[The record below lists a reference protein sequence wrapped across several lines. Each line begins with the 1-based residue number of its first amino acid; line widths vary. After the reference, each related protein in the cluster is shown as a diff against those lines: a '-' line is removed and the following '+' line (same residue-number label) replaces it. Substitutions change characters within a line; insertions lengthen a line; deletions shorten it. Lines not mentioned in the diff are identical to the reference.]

1 MTIRITLQSLGRLG
15 PAARYRQSLHCQR
28 AHRRQIANWSA
39 PVRPA
44 ASMRPRRPG
53 HERAR
58 AWPRFAVGLVRAVIA
73 ANAVALVA
81 GDRRSRAAVRGG
93 PRRLVGCLHRRSGRL
108 AERLEPV
115 RHVHS
120 RDGRL
125 FRFSVFP
132 VLSCFFSSNSA
143 RCLAVI
149 TTSRASPLGA
159 DIGPGIVASSL

>member
-1 MTIRITLQSLGRLG
+1 V
-15 PAARYRQSLHCQR
+15 AADADR
-28 AHRRQIANWSA
+28 ADDGDIVAIS
-39 PVRPA
+39 RPN
-44 ASMRPRRPG
+44 
-53 HERAR
+53 
-58 AWPRFAVGLVRAVIA
+58 V
-73 ANAVALVA
+73 
-81 GDRRSRAAVRGG
+81 SRADVEAA
-93 PRRLVGCLHRRSGRL
+93 L
-108 AERLEPV
+108 EQLEPV

-125 FRFSVFP
+125 FRLSVFP